1 MSSDEYGTGKIKSFD
16 AIGSYNP
23 GLKIV
28 EDTIGEAK
36 KFQMI
41 VGISLEDFNKL
52 YLAGIV
58 NVKPVNKE
66 ISIEKII
73 KISKNNSIDQLI
85 KFKGDL

>member
-1 MSSDEYGTGKIKSFD
+1 MCSDEYGTRKIKRFD
-16 AIGSYNP
+16 AIGSYNSAL
-23 GLKIV
+23 GMV
-28 EDTIGEAK
+28 EDTINEAK
-36 KFQMI
+36 KFQKI

-73 KISKNNSIDQLI
+73 KILKNNSIDQLI
-85 KFKGDL
+85 KLKGD